1 MKSLLVA
8 AGTALFIAGSAVA
21 QDARLTRQEATNFL
35 EPLGEQAKQAVQRG
49 DWQGIT
55 KWMQEHVADDAPVA
69 IRGSFLATTGSTMS
83 FQLSLSGAELQRFAG
98 MTMGRLDRM
107 PDAIGDYRIDI
118 DVLGVTELP
127 NGDVNALIRAVE
139 TGVLKAAPGNGG
151 ARPPAFHATTS
162 CTLRLA
168 SAGDGDPE
176 IRLAG
181 CELMTTM

>member
-1 MKSLLVA
+1 MKSLLFA
-8 AGTALFIAGSAVA
+8 AGTALLITGTAVA
-21 QDARLTRQEATNFL
+21 QDTRLTRQEATEFL
-35 EPLGEQAKQAVQRG
+35 EPLGEQAKQAVRQG

-55 KWMQEHVADDAPVA
+55 KWMQQHVADDAPVA

-83 FQLSLSGAELQRFAG
+83 FQLTLSGAELQRFAG

-107 PDAIGDYRIDI
+107 LDAIRDYQIKI
-118 DVLGVTELP
+118 DVLDVTELP
-127 NGDVNALIRAVE
+127 TGDVNALIPAVE
-139 TGVLKAAPGNGG
+139 TGVLKAGPGNGG
-151 ARPPAFHATTS
+151 ANSVAFHATTS
-162 CTLRLA
+162 CTLRLG